1 MLIGEYQHNLDAKGR
16 MIMPARFRE
25 DLGTRCV
32 VARSFDGN
40 CLFVYP
46 SAEWGKLMQSIAEQP
61 TAQMLQF
68 QRYFIAT
75 ASEQELDAQGR
86 LLIPA
91 PLRQFAGLTRDIIVL
106 GVATR
111 LEIWDKQ
118 RWDELQAGMSPS
130 EMMDI
135 LGRLGF

>member
-16 MIMPARFRE
+16 LIMPARFRE

-32 VARSFDGN
+32 VSRSFDGN

-46 SAEWGKLMQSIAEQP
+46 SAEWKKLTDSISQQP
-61 TAQMLQF
+61 TAQILQF

-91 PLRQFAGLTRDIIVL
+91 PLRQFANLTRDVVVL
-106 GVATR
+106 GVSTR

-118 RWDELQAGMSPS
+118 RWDELQESMNPS
-130 EMMDI
+130 EMMEI
-135 LGRLGF
+135 LTRLGF